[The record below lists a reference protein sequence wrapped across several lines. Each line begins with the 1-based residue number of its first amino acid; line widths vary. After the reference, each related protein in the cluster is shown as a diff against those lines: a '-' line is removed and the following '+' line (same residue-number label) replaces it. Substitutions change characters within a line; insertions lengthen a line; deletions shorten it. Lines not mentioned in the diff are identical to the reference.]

1 MPLRR
6 ALAVA
11 MESLARAG
19 RTGEIK
25 APMAFARAFPFA
37 FVACAA
43 LVGTH
48 AHADIYRWVD
58 ADGVVHFTSKK
69 EDPAARLFLR
79 GNRSNRG
86 RDFPSTTPTAPADM
100 DRFHRFDLWI
110 RQAAVAYQLPEALLR
125 AVIKVESNYE
135 PRAQSPAGARGLMQ
149 LMPDT
154 AAAMQVRSIGDPR
167 ENIFGG
173 ARFLRILANAF
184 SGDLRLTIAGYNAGE
199 AAVHRYKGVPPYA
212 ETQAYVDRVGM
223 FYRRYRAIPDVVEA
237 SREP

>member
-1 MPLRR
+1 MKIV
-6 ALAVA
+6 AVA
-11 MESLARAG
+11 TVLSLFSSRI
-19 RTGEIK
+19 R
-25 APMAFARAFPFA
+25 
-37 FVACAA
+37 VASVVA
-43 LVGTH
+43 LVAATLTVCSH
-48 AHADIYRWVD
+48 SSADIYRWVD

-79 GNRSNRG
+79 GNRSNHG
-86 RDFPSTTPTAPADM
+86 REYASTGAAAVGDP
-100 DRFHRFDLWI
+100 DRFRRFDLWI
-110 RQAAVAYQLPEALLR
+110 RQAASAYQLPEALLR

-135 PRAQSPAGARGLMQ
+135 PTALSPAGARGLMQ

-154 AAAMQVRSIGDPR
+154 AAAMQVRAINDPR

-199 AAVHRYKGVPPYA
+199 AAVHRYKGIPPYA
-212 ETQAYVDRVGM
+212 ETQAYVERVAT
-223 FYRRYRAIPDVVEA
+223 FYRRYRAMADASEA